1 MPHPYL
7 LEYQT
12 EVAKLRRVSGS
23 GNESVVRRAF
33 ENCLQ
38 KYCKQKGL
46 TLVAELACGKVY
58 PDGTVVDELRMV
70 YGHWEAKDIAD
81 DIDRAITVK
90 TRKNY
95 PDRNIIYENT
105 GVGVLI
111 QNGEEVMRVDM
122 RDNDA
127 LERLIRAFFA
137 YQPTAI
143 ADFRKAVARF
153 KDDLPDVL
161 RALRDAI
168 SKSLQTKPEFCATT
182 DDFLKLCQ
190 SAINPA
196 VEAADVRE
204 MLIQHILTKDIF
216 LKVFGEDQFHK
227 ENNIARRLDQL
238 EDTFFTGATRRA
250 TVDRLRGYYGAIT
263 AAAAGIDSH
272 AEKQKFLKAVYE
284 DFYQIYNPQ
293 AADRLGVVYTP
304 GEIVNFMIRAAD
316 ELVRRHFGRRIFDK
330 GVHILDPAAGTG
342 TYITDIID
350 FIPEANLQ
358 YKYQNEIH
366 ANEVGILPYYIA
378 NLNIEY
384 TYKQK
389 MGAYMEF
396 PNICF
401 VDTLDNLSFAD
412 SRGQSDL
419 IGTLTHENMARV
431 KQQNAQKISVI
442 IGNPP
447 YNANQRNENDNNK
460 NREYPAV
467 DARIKETYIAA
478 STAQKTKQYDMYKR
492 FIRWASDRLGDQGV
506 LAFITNRSYIDK
518 RQDDGFRKIAAQEFD
533 EIYIVDLGGDL
544 RKQREAGAVNNPN
557 VFGIMTGVAIG
568 FFVRKGRGKRNA
580 EIWFTRRGNTE
591 TAADKL
597 AFLTDT
603 RFEEIAFEHIV
614 PDQKHNW
621 LGQTDNDFDSL
632 LCVADKETKFAKS
645 AAKEKAL
652 FKLFSLGVV
661 TNRDDWVYDFDAG
674 NLKKKVKFFC
684 DVYKNE
690 TVRFTEESP
699 SKEEMGNWVDRTIK
713 WTSELENYL
722 RKGEKIDYSAKSVID
737 SLYRPFVMRK
747 LYYQRYIVHRRYQMP
762 SMFPR
767 GLKTENKVICFSIS
781 ARTPFT
787 VLATNQIPSLALFV
801 EPSQCLPLY
810 RYDQN
815 GNRVS
820 NLTAWGVQQF
830 RARYADPAITVDDI
844 FHYTYAALHSPAWR
858 QQYAV
863 NLRQEFPRLPFYRD
877 FHQWARRGK
886 TLLDLHLN
894 FTTATPH
901 PLQRRDKTCAP
912 GDPKLRADKPRGK
925 IIIDGQTELAGI
937 PAAAWQY
944 QLGPRSALEWV
955 LDQHKQKTPR
965 DPTIRAQFNA
975 YQFAD
980 HKERVIDLL
989 LRVCTVSVATVDII
1003 REME

>member
-122 RDNDA
+122 RDNESLA
-127 LERLIRAFFA
+127 RLIRAFFA
-137 YQPTAI
+137 YQPPAI
-143 ADFRKAVARF
+143 AGFRKAVAAF

-161 RALRDAI
+161 RALREAI
-168 SKSLQTKPEFCATT
+168 EQSLSAKPAFRATAE
-182 DDFLKLCQ
+182 DFLKLCQ
-190 SAINPA
+190 TAINPA
-196 VEAADVRE
+196 VESADVRE

-227 ENNIARRLDQL
+227 ENNIARRLEQL
-238 EDTFFTGATRRA
+238 EDAFFTGATRRA

-342 TYITDIID
+342 TYITDLID

-492 FIRWASDRLGDQGV
+492 FIRWASDRLGDHGV
-506 LAFITNRSYIDK
+506 LAFITNRSYIDA
-518 RQDDGFRKIAAQEFD
+518 RNDDGFRKIVAEEFD

-544 RKQREAGAVNNPN
+544 RKRRDANPVSNPN

-568 FFVRKGRGKRNA
+568 FFVRKGGGKRNA

-632 LCVADKETKFAKS
+632 LCVADKATKLAKS
-645 AAKEKAL
+645 TAKEKAL
-652 FKLFSLGVV
+652 FKLFSLGVL
-661 TNRDDWVYDFDAG
+661 TARDPWVCDFDKKHLA
-674 NLKKKVKFFC
+674 KKVKGLIKGYESARAEFGG
-684 DVYKNE
+684 
-690 TVRFTEESP
+690 TEFDAADLGTE
-699 SKEEMGNWVDRTIK
+699 IK
-713 WTSELENYL
+713 WTRHLKNQLTRNTEN
-722 RKGEKIDYSAKSVID
+722 KFDSACIRSV
-737 SLYRPFVMRK
+737 LFRPFVEK
-747 LYYQRYIVHRRYQMP
+747 YLYFSHNLNEMQYQMP
-762 SMFPR
+762 QVFPK
-767 GLKTENKVICFSIS
+767 GGKNENTAICFNRNGSDFY
-781 ARTPFT
+781 ALACNQLPDYHFT
-787 VLATNQIPSLALFV
+787 GD
-801 EPSQCLPLY
+801 SQCLPLY

-830 RARYADPAITVDDI
+830 RARYADSAITVDDI

-858 QQYAV
+858 RQYAV
-863 NLRQEFPRLPFYRD
+863 NLRQEFPRLPFHPD
-877 FHQWARRGK
+877 FHQWARHGK
-886 TLLDLHLN
+886 ALLDLHLN

-901 PLQRRDKTCAP
+901 PLQRRDKTCAA

-1003 REME
+1003 REMEE

>member
-122 RDNDA
+122 RDNESLA
-127 LERLIRAFFA
+127 RLIRAFFA
-137 YQPTAI
+137 YQPPAI
-143 ADFRKAVARF
+143 AGFRKAVAAF

-161 RALRDAI
+161 RALREAI
-168 SKSLQTKPEFCATT
+168 EQSLSAKPAFRATAE
-182 DDFLKLCQ
+182 DFLKLCQ
-190 SAINPA
+190 TAINPA
-196 VEAADVRE
+196 VESADVRE

-227 ENNIARRLDQL
+227 ENNIARRLEQL
-238 EDTFFTGATRRA
+238 EDAFFTGATRRA

-342 TYITDIID
+342 TYITDLID

-447 YNANQRNENDNNK
+447 YNANQRNWNDK
-460 NREYPAV
+460 NANRKYPEV
-467 DARIKETYIAA
+467 DARIKETYVAA
-478 STAQKTKQYDMYKR
+478 GTAQKTQQYDMYKR
-492 FIRWASDRLGDQGV
+492 FIRWASDRLGDHGV
-506 LAFITNRSYIDK
+506 LAFITNRSYIDA
-518 RQDDGFRKIAAQEFD
+518 RNDDGFRKIAAEEFD
-533 EIYIVDLGGDL
+533 EIHIVDLGGNL

-568 FFVRKGRGKRNA
+568 FFVRKGGGKRNA

-597 AFLTDT
+597 AFLSTA

-621 LGQTDNDFDSL
+621 LGQTDNDFDEL
-632 LCVADKETKFAKS
+632 LCIANEETKKAKS

-652 FKLFSLGVV
+652 FKLFSPGIMVG
-661 TNRDDWVYDFDAG
+661 RDDWVYDIDRKH
-674 NLKKKVKFFC
+674 LTKKVKFFAG
-684 DVYKNE
+684 VYNQCIDTGDDSFPTAIKWSRDLRNQFK
-690 TVRFTEESP
+690 RGKRIAPDSKAIIRAAFRPFTERFYFP
-699 SKEEMGNWVDRTIK
+699 D
-713 WTSELENYL
+713 
-722 RKGEKIDYSAKSVID
+722 
-737 SLYRPFVMRK
+737 FVMSDVLTK
-747 LYYQRYIVHRRYQMP
+747 NHYE
-762 SMFPR
+762 MFGD
-767 GLKTENKVICFSIS
+767 GLKQNNTVICVNQNGNDFY
-781 ARTPFT
+781 ALACGTPPDRHFT
-787 VLATNQIPSLALFV
+787 GDSHCI
-801 EPSQCLPLY
+801 PLY

-858 QQYAV
+858 RQYAV
-863 NLRQEFPRLPFYRD
+863 NLRQEFPRLPFHPD
-877 FHQWARRGK
+877 FHQWARHGK
-886 TLLDLHLN
+886 ALLDLHLN

-901 PLQRRDKTCAP
+901 PLQRRDKTCAA

-1003 REME
+1003 REMGE

>member
-70 YGHWEAKDIAD
+70 YGHWEAKDMAD

-105 GVGVLI
+105 GIGVLI

-122 RDNDA
+122 RDNESLA
-127 LERLIRAFFA
+127 RLIRAFFA
-137 YQPTAI
+137 YQPPAI
-143 ADFRKAVARF
+143 ADFRKAVAAF

-161 RALRDAI
+161 RALREAI
-168 SKSLQTKPEFCATT
+168 EQSLGAKPAFRATAE
-182 DDFLKLCQ
+182 DFLKLCQ
-190 SAINPA
+190 TAINPA
-196 VEAADVRE
+196 VESADVRE

-227 ENNIARRLDQL
+227 ENNIARRLEQL
-238 EDTFFTGATRRA
+238 EDSFFTGATRRA

-304 GEIVNFMIRAAD
+304 GEIVDFMIRSAD

-342 TYITDIID
+342 TYITDLID

-492 FIRWASDRLGDQGV
+492 FIRWASDRLGDHGV

-568 FFVRKGRGKRNA
+568 FFVRKGGGKRNA

-597 AFLTDT
+597 AFLSTA

-621 LGQTDNDFDSL
+621 LGQTDNDFDEL
-632 LCVADKETKFAKS
+632 LCVASKEAKFAKS

-652 FKLFSLGVV
+652 FKLYSLGVA
-661 TNRDDWVYDFDAG
+661 TNRDPWVYDIDRK
-674 NLKKKVKFFC
+674 NLVKKVKFFTDIYNQC
-684 DVYKNE
+684 IDAGDDSFP
-690 TVRFTEESP
+690 T
-699 SKEEMGNWVDRTIK
+699 TIK
-713 WTSELENYL
+713 WSRDLRNELK
-722 RKGEKIDYSAKSVID
+722 RGKRIAPDSKTIVKSM
-737 SLYRPFVMRK
+737 YRPFSERFYFPNFVMSDVLTKNHYEMFGEK
-747 LYYQRYIVHRRYQMP
+747 LN
-762 SMFPR
+762 
-767 GLKTENKVICFSIS
+767 KKNKVICFSIS
-781 ARTPFT
+781 ARMPFT
-787 VLATNQIPSLALFV
+787 VLATKQLSSLALFV

-810 RYDQN
+810 RYDEN

-830 RARYADPAITVDDI
+830 RAHYADPAITVDDI

-858 QQYAV
+858 RQYAV
-863 NLRQEFPRLPFYRD
+863 NLRQEFPRLPFHPD
-877 FHQWARRGK
+877 FRQWARRGK
-886 TLLDLHLN
+886 ALLDLHLN

>member
-70 YGHWEAKDIAD
+70 YGHWEAKDMAD

-105 GVGVLI
+105 GIGVLI

-122 RDNDA
+122 RDNESLA
-127 LERLIRAFFA
+127 RLIRAFFA
-137 YQPTAI
+137 YQPPAI
-143 ADFRKAVARF
+143 ADFRKAVAAF

-161 RALRDAI
+161 RALREAI
-168 SKSLQTKPEFCATT
+168 EQSLGAKPAFRATAE
-182 DDFLKLCQ
+182 DFLKLCQ
-190 SAINPA
+190 TAINPA
-196 VEAADVRE
+196 VESADVRE

-227 ENNIARRLDQL
+227 ENNIARRLEQL
-238 EDTFFTGATRRA
+238 EDSFFTGATRRA

-304 GEIVNFMIRAAD
+304 GEIVDFMIRSAD

-342 TYITDIID
+342 TYITDLID

-492 FIRWASDRLGDQGV
+492 FIRWASDRLGDHGV

-568 FFVRKGRGKRNA
+568 FFVRKGGGKRNA

-597 AFLTDT
+597 AFLSTA

-621 LGQTDNDFDSL
+621 LGQTDNDFDEL
-632 LCVADKETKFAKS
+632 LCVASKEAKFAKS

-652 FKLFSLGVV
+652 FKLYSLGVA
-661 TNRDDWVYDFDAG
+661 TNRDPWVYDIDRK
-674 NLKKKVKFFC
+674 NLVKKVKFFTDIYNQC
-684 DVYKNE
+684 IDAGDDSFP
-690 TVRFTEESP
+690 T
-699 SKEEMGNWVDRTIK
+699 TIK
-713 WTSELENYL
+713 WSRDLRNELK
-722 RKGEKIDYSAKSVID
+722 RGKRIAPDSKTIVKSM
-737 SLYRPFVMRK
+737 YRPFSERFYFPNFVMSDVLTKNHYEMFGEK
-747 LYYQRYIVHRRYQMP
+747 LN
-762 SMFPR
+762 
-767 GLKTENKVICFSIS
+767 KKNKVICFSIS
-781 ARTPFT
+781 ARMPFT
-787 VLATNQIPSLALFV
+787 VLATKQLSSLALFV

-810 RYDQN
+810 RYDEN

-830 RARYADPAITVDDI
+830 RAHYADPAITVDDI

-858 QQYAV
+858 RQYAV

-877 FHQWARRGK
+877 FRQWARRGK
-886 TLLDLHLN
+886 ALLDLHLN